1 MKIYNKSAFA
11 FGVLCAFAL
20 PLFALGII
28 AADWWQWALTIAIS
42 CRYLYYG
49 LSKEANKK
57 ANTIQQRYKE
67 VSVRLY
73 GKYAYIKVNL
83 PFIFLVSFF
92 SIVLF
97 IRFAFDVIIPV
108 GVVVVFCIILAV
120 SVVYSIGLDRT
131 IKDTI
136 ENETDDVQ

>member
-11 FGVLCAFAL
+11 FGILCAFAL
-20 PLFALGII
+20 LLFALGII
-28 AADWWQWALTIAIS
+28 EADWWQWVLTIAIL

-57 ANTIQQRYKE
+57 ANTLQRYYKE
-67 VSVRLY
+67 ASVRLY
-73 GKYAYIKVNL
+73 GKYAYIKVNF
-83 PFIFLVSFF
+83 PLVLLISFF
-92 SIVLF
+92 CIALF
-97 IRFAFDVIIPV
+97 IRFAFDVIVPV
-108 GVVVVFCIILAV
+108 EVTVVFCIILTV

-136 ENETDDVQ
+136 ENETDAV

>member
-11 FGVLCAFAL
+11 FGVFCAFAL

-28 AADWWQWALTIAIS
+28 AADWWQWGLTIAIS
-42 CRYLYYG
+42 CRYLYQG

-57 ANTIQQRYKE
+57 ANTIQQHYKE

-83 PFIFLVSFF
+83 PLVLLAFFF
-92 SIVLF
+92 SIALF
-97 IRFAFDVIIPV
+97 IRFAFDVIIPAEAAAI
-108 GVVVVFCIILAV
+108 FCIILTV

-131 IKDTI
+131 IRATI
-136 ENETDDVQ
+136 EKEADVVQ